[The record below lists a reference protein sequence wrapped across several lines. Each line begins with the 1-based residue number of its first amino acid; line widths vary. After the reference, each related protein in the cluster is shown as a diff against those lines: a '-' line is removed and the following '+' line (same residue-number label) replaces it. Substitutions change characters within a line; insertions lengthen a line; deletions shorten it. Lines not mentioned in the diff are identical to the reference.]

1 MHIAYILCAINE
13 TTPGLILAH
22 SAPSKLHLE
31 IIKTIGDDH
40 CQKPLQTIPDSNPTL
55 KPKYNS
61 GSGRLNSLIISH
73 VGLLSRPNELIH
85 LIASPTAKN
94 KQDLT

>member
-13 TTPGLILAH
+13 TIPGLILAH

-40 CQKPLQTIPDSNPTL
+40 CQKPLQTIPDSNRQP
-55 KPKYNS
+55 
-61 GSGRLNSLIISH
+61 
-73 VGLLSRPNELIH
+73 
-85 LIASPTAKN
+85 
-94 KQDLT
+94 